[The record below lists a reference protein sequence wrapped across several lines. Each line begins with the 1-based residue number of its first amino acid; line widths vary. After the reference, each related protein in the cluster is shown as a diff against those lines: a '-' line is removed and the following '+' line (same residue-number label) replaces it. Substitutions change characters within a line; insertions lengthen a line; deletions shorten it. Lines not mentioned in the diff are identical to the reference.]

1 MDTNY
6 IDLTGLTTEQVAE
19 IKEIIKSFRE
29 SSSQRL
35 EENSYDENTDN
46 QLESPV
52 ESLEDEEL
60 KKLHEEFS
68 WLVADLGVKTPLTRT
83 QIYDS

>member
-1 MDTNY
+1 MNTNY
-6 IDLTGLTTEQVAE
+6 IDLTGLTPEQVAE
-19 IKEIIKSFRE
+19 IKEIVKRFRD

-35 EENSYDENTDN
+35 EENGYDENIDN
-46 QLESPV
+46 QLESSV
-52 ESLEDEEL
+52 ESSEDEEL
-60 KKLHEEFS
+60 KNLHEEFS

>member
-6 IDLTGLTTEQVAE
+6 IDVTGLTPQQVAE
-19 IKEIIKSFRE
+19 VKEMVKSFRE
-29 SSSQRL
+29 SSSQVL
-35 EENSYDENTDN
+35 EENSYHENTDN
-46 QLESPV
+46 QLESTV
-52 ESLEDEEL
+52 ESSDDEEL

-68 WLVADLGVKTPLTRT
+68 WLVADLGVKTPLTRS